1 VRVTAK
7 SKAVLVTG
15 GAGYIGSHTCKALA
29 LAGYT
34 PVTYDNLVH
43 GHRWAVRW
51 GPLVCGDVADAELL
65 AETLRR
71 HSIGAVIH
79 FAGYAYVGESMSF
92 PGKYFRNNIANTLT
106 LLEAM
111 ESVGVDKIVF
121 SSTCAT
127 YGRPA
132 GLPICEDTPQEP
144 INPYGESK
152 LVVERMLHWW
162 GIAHRLHWT
171 ALRYFNAAGADP
183 DGEIGEDHQPETHLI
198 PLAIEA
204 ALGSRGP
211 LEIYGSDYE
220 TADGTAV
227 RDYVHVTDL
236 ASAHVRALKYLERGG
251 ESIALNLGT
260 GRGHSVR
267 EVVDM
272 VEYISGR
279 RVPVHFAARR
289 NGDPPKLVANAD
301 RAREVLEWQ
310 PRYSTL
316 PTVVD
321 TAWRWHA
328 EYRLAVARAQGV
340 NMSVAP
346 TTTPFSEAAQ
356 QSA

>member
-1 VRVTAK
+1 MTIK

-15 GAGYIGSHTCKALA
+15 GAGYIGSHTCKALS

-43 GHRWAVRW
+43 GHRWAVQW
-51 GPLVCGDVADAELL
+51 GPLVRGDVADGELL

-71 HSIGAVIH
+71 HSIAAVIH
-79 FAGYAYVGESMSF
+79 FAGYAYVGESMSY

-106 LLEAM
+106 LLEAI

-127 YGRPA
+127 YGAPA
-132 GLPICEDTPQEP
+132 ELPITEDMPQEP

-152 LVVERMLHWW
+152 LVVERMLQWW
-162 GIAHRLHWT
+162 GLAHRLQWA
-171 ALRYFNAAGADP
+171 ALRYFNAGGADP

-204 ALGSRGP
+204 ALGLRGP
-211 LEIYGSDYE
+211 LEIYGSDYQ

-227 RDYVHVTDL
+227 RDYIHVTDL
-236 ASAHVRALKYLERGG
+236 ASAHVRALKHLERGG
-251 ESIALNLGT
+251 ESVALNLGT
-260 GRGHSVR
+260 GSGHSVR

-272 VEYISGR
+272 IGQISGR
-279 RVPVHFAARR
+279 HVPVQFGARR
-289 NGDPPKLVANAD
+289 DGDPPKLVANAD
-301 RAREVLEWQ
+301 RAREILGWQ
-310 PRYSTL
+310 PRHSSL
-316 PTVVD
+316 HSIVE

-328 EYRLAVARAQGV
+328 EHRAMVAHPHGL
-340 NMSVAP
+340 NMSVTA
-346 TTTPFSEAAQ
+346 TAAPFSEAAPQ
-356 QSA
+356 TA